1 MGRPHKFAAVAL
13 AAALC
18 SSGCYGPFYTVR
30 KVWEFNGQ
38 VSDNKWIVE
47 VVYLV
52 CAGLYVY
59 GIAVAADA
67 LIFNAIEFWGGK
79 NPMADSANAGGASP
93 ERRIVRGDTEF
104 VLKQEADALVVAQ
117 LRGGRPGPMLRLQRA
132 GQGTV
137 ALNGDGTMLL
147 SAYTLP
153 DGRVVIQDAAG
164 AQVASYSGDQAE
176 RLLASLRQ

>member
-13 AAALC
+13 AAALF

-52 CAGLYVY
+52 CTWLPVY
-59 GIAVAADA
+59 GIAGIADA
-67 LIFNAIEFWGGK
+67 LIFNSIEFWGGK
-79 NPMADSANAGGASP
+79 NPMADANAGGISP
-93 ERRIVRGDTEF
+93 TKRIVRGDTEF
-104 VLKQEADALVVAQ
+104 LVKQDGDELVIEQ
-117 LRGGRPGPMLRLQRA
+117 SRGGQPGPTLRLARQ

-137 ALNGDGTMLL
+137 ALGGDGAMLL

-153 DGRVVIQDAAG
+153 DGSVMIQDAAG
-164 AQVASYSGDQAE
+164 AQVASYTGDQAE
-176 RLLASLRQ
+176 QLLKSVRQ